1 MQGHSFVPSLSGAL
15 REEDKQ
21 DGKANYLWKKY
32 GSKSFL
38 EFEEHTMMLVCHT
51 DIKPSSF

>member
-1 MQGHSFVPSLSGAL
+1 MQGHSFVPSLSGVL
-15 REEDKQ
+15 REEDRQ

-38 EFEEHTMMLVCHT
+38 AFEGHTMMLVCHT
-51 DIKPSSF
+51 AIKLSSF